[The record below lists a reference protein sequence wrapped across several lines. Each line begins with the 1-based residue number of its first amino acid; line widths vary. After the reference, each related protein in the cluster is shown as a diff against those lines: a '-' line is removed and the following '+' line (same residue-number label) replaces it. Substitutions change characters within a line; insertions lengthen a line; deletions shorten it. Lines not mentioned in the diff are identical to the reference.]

1 VEMNGNRNGCEPKGL
16 DRYDLVM
23 AVDGKWK
30 NGKCRARPKR
40 ASVGKTKA
48 DADGADLTSDG
59 LWFTVCGLR
68 FTVCGAGR
76 ICAWALAD
84 SRVGE
89 TEAGTTR
96 HSVGEAAGPRAMH
109 TTLDTIVIP
118 I

>member
-68 FTVCGAGR
+68 FAAPEGFVRGRWLTVEWGR
-76 ICAWALAD
+76 QRQARHGTAWARLLG
-84 SRVGE
+84 RVRC
-89 TEAGTTR
+89 TPLLIR
-96 HSVGEAAGPRAMH
+96 
-109 TTLDTIVIP
+109 
-118 I
+118 